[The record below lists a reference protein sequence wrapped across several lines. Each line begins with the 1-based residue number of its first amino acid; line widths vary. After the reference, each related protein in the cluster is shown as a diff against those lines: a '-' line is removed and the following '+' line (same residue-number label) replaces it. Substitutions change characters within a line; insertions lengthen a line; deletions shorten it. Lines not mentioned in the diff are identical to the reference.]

1 MLKKIDNRNGAKK
14 TMLRI
19 TENLANGDAIRLR
32 LDGTITTESYAELD
46 KAVSRYHDGARRMII
61 LDMAGVSFMNDESA
75 GKLVR
80 IKSENVRIINCSPFI
95 AALLD
100 AVERAD

>member
-1 MLKKIDNRNGAKK
+1 
-14 TMLRI
+14 MLRI
-19 TENLANGDAIRLR
+19 TENLESGDAIRLR

-46 KAVSRYHDGARRMII
+46 KAFARYHDGRTPKII

-75 GKLVR
+75 DKLAR
-80 IKSENVRIINCSPFI
+80 IKGESLRIINCSPFI

-100 AVERAD
+100 TVARTD

>member
-1 MLKKIDNRNGAKK
+1 
-14 TMLRI
+14 MLRI
-19 TENLANGDAIRLR
+19 TENLEDGDAIRLR

-46 KAVSRYHDGARRMII
+46 KALARYHDGKTPTII

-75 GKLVR
+75 DRLAK
-80 IKSENVRIINCSPFI
+80 IKGEKMRIINCSPFI

-100 AVERAD
+100 TMERTD

>member
-1 MLKKIDNRNGAKK
+1 
-14 TMLRI
+14 MLRI
-19 TENLANGDAIRLR
+19 TENLENGEVIRLR
-32 LDGTITTESYAELD
+32 LDGAVTTESYAELD
-46 KAVSRYHDGARRMII
+46 KAFSRYHGGERRIII

-80 IKSENVRIINCSPFI
+80 IKSESVRIINCSPFI

-100 AVERAD
+100 TVERTD